1 MKQYIKQ
8 IINKYLNKVNK
19 YFKELIEKLRK
30 IESDKY
36 LHFNICFILSLSLI
50 SALDVFLHYSL
61 ALFIGGLLTFI
72 IGIPNELLDKNFYN
86 LFYLEDLKAYIYGII
101 SGICFYTFFK
111 FLILINS

>member
-19 YFKELIEKLRK
+19 YFKALIEKLRK
-30 IESDKY
+30 IEDDKY

-61 ALFIGGLLTFI
+61 ALFIGGVLTII

-86 LFYLEDLKAYIYGII
+86 LEDLKAYIYGII
-101 SGICFYTFFK
+101 YGICFYTFFK
-111 FLILINS
+111 FLVLLSL